1 MTTPPKLGARHRS
14 IRNMG
19 RRPPRRVSRSA
30 SLAALSL
37 LAVLGLVACPK
48 PTDGDPQIA
57 ISPNL
62 QDRLNLIHGH
72 GGPAHKAQ
80 PSANARSHA
89 HPMKAGEQLGGPNA
103 TGKPGDWMLENDEVV
118 FVIDAL
124 GVGGSGGFAESGGNL
139 VDAADAKVRKDEL
152 GQLFTYFGTFPRQGV
167 YTKLEATDLP
177 SGEAVIVARGHELY
191 DAALEVETEYRLA
204 GADRALLVSTTVKNT
219 GKADVVLPALGD
231 AIQWGGAEKLAPGKA
246 VGFKGPSSGPFI
258 GAVGRFTSYAIT
270 TPDGTIAA
278 MSGGAWTDTEQKKN
292 VTIAAGASESYQR
305 VFAVGERADVASIV
319 TELTKA
325 SDGAVGGLEIDLVD
339 AAGKPVKAPAGAKV
353 VLATPA
359 GDEVM
364 TIVCAT
370 ADTTFGGE
378 VPPGKWLVSYA
389 ASAGRR
395 AVAPGRM
402 AVEVK
407 KGAVAKA
414 SLAVTDVAKID
425 ARCTEKDASGAEIV
439 PVLPCKITLE
449 GLDGTATPDLGP
461 AHVSGP
467 AKNQLIAY
475 SGEVAVA
482 PGKYRLTFTRGPE
495 YGAEVSVVVLAPG
508 ATRTVSAALRRIVD
522 TSGYVSTDFHQ
533 HTILSADAP
542 VGTRDRVLANAA
554 EAVEVAVASEHNV
567 IADLGPLV
575 RELGMSRFVVSIPG
589 DELTTDASK
598 KPWGHANVYPLAADP
613 DKPRG
618 GAPPVRDRT
627 AHEVFDEIR
636 ARPGPR
642 SVLQVNH
649 PRSGANGYFD
659 QLAFD
664 PKTGVGTGA
673 GYDADFDAL
682 EIWNGRNV
690 DARMK
695 VLEDFLALLRT
706 SHPVT
711 AVADTDTHGIV
722 GQEAG
727 LPRTYVR
734 VAKEDALDAWDA
746 SRTDDL
752 VRSVREKR
760 DVVLTNGPFLRVTA
774 NGAGIGG
781 IAAAARSGGLVEVKV
796 HVTSAPFAAVDRA
809 ELRVAGGA
817 KIESKPVV
825 AIVPTKSA
833 SGAMEADV
841 TFKVRAA
848 TDDAFVVIVSG
859 SSPMKPMFSGE
870 DRELLPWAMSGAIWI
885 DANGDGKSLGRET
898 VRK

>member
-1 MTTPPKLGARHRS
+1 MTSRPKDGAPRRS
-14 IRNMG
+14 NRDMG
-19 RRPPRRVSRSA
+19 RPF
-30 SLAALSL
+30 AALAL
-37 LAVLGLVACPK
+37 LAGLGLVACPK

-57 ISPNL
+57 ISPNV
-62 QDRLNLIHGH
+62 QARFDRMHGH
-72 GGPAHKAQ
+72 GAPASTKPQA
-80 PSANARSHA
+80 SANARSHVHA
-89 HPMKAGEQLGGPNA
+89 MTAGAELGGPSA

-124 GVGGSGGFAESGGNL
+124 GGGGGGGFAESGGNL
-139 VDAADAKVRKDEL
+139 IDAADAKVRKDEL
-152 GQLFTYFGTFPRQGV
+152 GQFFTYFGTFPRQGV
-167 YTKLEATDLP
+167 YTKIEATELA
-177 SGEAVIVARGHELY
+177 SGEAVVIARGHELY
-191 DAALEVETEYRLA
+191 DTALEVETEYRLA
-204 GADRALLVSTTVKNT
+204 GSDRALLISTTIKNT
-219 GKADVVLPALGD
+219 SKADVVLPAVGD

-258 GAVGRFTSYAIT
+258 GGVGRFTSYAIT
-270 TPDGTIAA
+270 TPDGAIAA
-278 MSGGAWTDTEQKKN
+278 ISGGAWTDTEQKKN
-292 VTIAAGASESYQR
+292 VTIAAGARETYQR

-319 TELTKA
+319 SELTKA
-325 SDGAVGGLEIDLVD
+325 SDGAVGALEVSLVD
-339 AAGKPVKAPAGAKV
+339 AAGKPVKVPAGAKA

-364 TIVCAT
+364 TLVAQ
-370 ADTTFGGE
+370 APDLAFGGE

-389 ASAGRR
+389 PSAGRR
-395 AVAPGRM
+395 AVAAGRM

-414 SLAVTDVAKID
+414 ILAVTDVGKID
-425 ARCTEKDASGAEIV
+425 ASCTEKDASGAEIV
-439 PVLPCKITLE
+439 AALPCKITLE
-449 GLDGTATPDLGP
+449 GIAGTATPDLGP

-467 AKNQLIAY
+467 AKNQLIAN

-482 PGKYRLTFTRGPE
+482 PGKYRLTFTRGPQ
-495 YGAEVSVVVLAPG
+495 YGAEVLEVVIAPG
-508 ATRTVSAALRRIVD
+508 ATQKASAALRRIVD
-522 TSGYVSTDFHQ
+522 TTGYVSTDFHQ

-575 RELGMSRFVVSIPG
+575 RELGMARFVVSIPG

-598 KPWGHANVYPLAADP
+598 KPWGHANAFPLAFDP
-613 DKPRG
+613 NKPRG
-618 GAPPVRDRT
+618 GAPPVRDRL
-627 AHEVFDEIR
+627 AREVFDEIR

-649 PRSGANGYFD
+649 PRSGINGYFD
-659 QLAFD
+659 QLGFD
-664 PKTGVGTGA
+664 PATGTGTGA

-682 EIWNGRNV
+682 EVWNGRNV

-695 VLEDFLALLRT
+695 VLDDFLALLRT

-711 AVADTDTHGIV
+711 AVADTDTHGIL

-734 VAKEDALDAWDA
+734 VAREDALDAWDA

-752 VRSVREKR
+752 VRGVREKR

-781 IAAAARSGGLVEVKV
+781 IATARSGLVEIKV
-796 HVTSAPFAAVDRA
+796 HVASAPFAAVDRA
-809 ELRVAGGA
+809 ELRMAGGA

-825 AIVPTKSA
+825 VVTTKKTA

-841 TFKVRAA
+841 TFTVRATA
-848 TDDAFVVIVSG
+848 DDAFVVIVSG
-859 SSPMKPMFSGE
+859 SRPMKPMFSGD

-885 DANGDGKSLGRET
+885 DANGDGKSLGREMT
-898 VRK
+898 RK

>member
-1 MTTPPKLGARHRS
+1 
-14 IRNMG
+14 MG
-19 RRPPRRVSRSA
+19 RP
-30 SLAALSL
+30 L
-37 LAVLGLVACPK
+37 LAPLMLLGGLGLVACPR

-57 ISPNL
+57 ISPNF
-62 QDRLNLIHGH
+62 DKRLGLIHGH
-72 GGPAHKAQ
+72 GAPVAPKAQ
-80 PSANARSHA
+80 ASANARSHA

-103 TGKPGDWMLENDEVV
+103 TGKAGDWMLENDEVV

-124 GVGGSGGFAESGGNL
+124 GGGGGFAESGGNL
-139 VDAADAKVRKDEL
+139 IDAADAKRRLDEL

-167 YTKLEATDLP
+167 YTKIEATDLP
-177 SGEAVIVARGHELY
+177 NGEAVVVARGRELY

-204 GADRALLVSTTVKNT
+204 GADRALLVTTTVKNT
-219 GKADVVLPALGD
+219 SKADVVLAALGD

-258 GAVGRFTSYAIT
+258 GGVGRFTSYAIT

-278 MSGGAWTDTEQKKN
+278 VSGDAWTDTEQKKN
-292 VTIAAGASESYQR
+292 VTIAAGATETYQR

-319 TELTKA
+319 SELTKA
-325 SDGAVGGLEIDLVD
+325 SEGAVGGLEIDLVD
-339 AAGKPVKAPAGAKV
+339 AAGRPVKAPAGAKV
-353 VLATPA
+353 VIATPA

-364 TIVCAT
+364 TIVVPA
-370 ADTTFGGE
+370 AGASFGGE

-395 AVAPGRM
+395 ALAAGR
-402 AVEVK
+402 VTVDVK

-414 SLAVTDVAKID
+414 SLVVTDVAKID
-425 ARCTEKDASGAEIV
+425 ARCTEKDAFGAEIV
-439 PVLPCKITLE
+439 AALPCKVTFE

-467 AKNQLIAY
+467 AKNQLTAS

-495 YGAEVSVVVLAPG
+495 YGAEVSEVVLAAG

-522 TSGYVSTDFHQ
+522 TSGYVATDFHQ
-533 HTILSADAP
+533 HTILSADSP
-542 VGTRDRVLANAA
+542 VATRDRVLANAA
-554 EAVEVAVASEHNV
+554 EAVDVAVASEHNV
-567 IADLGPLV
+567 VVDLAPLV

-598 KPWGHANVYPLAADP
+598 KPWGHANVFPLAVDAQ
-613 DKPRG
+613 KPRG
-618 GAPPVRDRT
+618 GAPLVRERL

-636 ARPGPR
+636 ARPGTR

-649 PRSGANGYFD
+649 PRTGTNGYFD
-659 QLAFD
+659 QLDFD

-682 EIWNGRNV
+682 EVWNGRNV
-690 DARMK
+690 EDRAK
-695 VLEDFLALLRT
+695 VLDDFFALLRT

-722 GQEAG
+722 GHEAG

-734 VAKEDALDAWDA
+734 VAKDDALDAWDA

-752 VRSVREKR
+752 ARGVRERR
-760 DVVLTNGPFLRVTA
+760 DVVLTNGPFFRVTA

-781 IAAAARSGGLVEVKV
+781 IADSRARGGVVEVKV
-796 HVTSAPFAAVDRA
+796 HVVTTSFAAIDRA
-809 ELRVAGGA
+809 ELRVAGSARVEPKGA
-817 KIESKPVV
+817 VT
-825 AIVPTKSA
+825 IVPKKTP
-833 SGAMEADV
+833 SGALEADV
-841 TFKVRAA
+841 TFTVRASA
-848 TDDAFVVIVSG
+848 DDAFVVIVSG
-859 SSPMKPMFSGE
+859 SRPMKPMFSGE
-870 DRELLPWAMSGAIWI
+870 DKELLPWAMSGAVWI
-885 DANGDGKSLGRET
+885 DANGDGKSLAREV
-898 VRK
+898 VRR

>member
-1 MTTPPKLGARHRS
+1 MKAPPKLGAPRRS
-14 IRNMG
+14 IASMG
-19 RRPPRRVSRSA
+19 RRPF
-30 SLAALSL
+30 AALAL
-37 LAVLGLVACPK
+37 LAGLGLVACPK
-48 PTDGDPQIA
+48 PTDGDPQIPIA
-57 ISPNL
+57 PNL
-62 QDRLNLIHGH
+62 QERLNLIHGH
-72 GGPAHKAQ
+72 GDPTPRKAQ
-80 PSANARSHA
+80 PSVGTSPRSHA
-89 HPMKAGEQLGGPNA
+89 HPMKTGEQLGGPNA
-103 TGKPGDWMLENDEVV
+103 TGKAGDWVLENDEVV

-124 GVGGSGGFAESGGNL
+124 GGDGSGGFAESGGNL
-139 VDAADAKVRKDEL
+139 VDAADAKARKDEL

-177 SGEAVIVARGHELY
+177 SGEAVIVARGRELY

-204 GADRALLVSTTVKNT
+204 GADRALLISTTVKNT
-219 GKADVVLPALGD
+219 GKTDVVLPALGD

-258 GAVGRFTSYAIT
+258 GGVGRFSSYAIT

-278 MSGGAWTDTEQKKN
+278 MSGGSWTDTEQKKN
-292 VTIAAGASESYQR
+292 VTIAAGASETYQR
-305 VFAVGERADVASIV
+305 VFVVGERADVASIV

-325 SDGAVGGLEIDLVD
+325 SEGVVGALEIALVD

-353 VLATPA
+353 LLATPA

-364 TIVCAT
+364 TIVAAT
-370 ADTTFGGE
+370 SDATFGGE

-389 ASAGRR
+389 PSAGRR
-395 AVAPGRM
+395 AVAAGRI

-407 KGAVAKA
+407 KGTVARA

-425 ARCTEKDASGAEIV
+425 AGCTEKDASGAEIV

-461 AHVSGP
+461 AHVAGP
-467 AKNQLIAY
+467 AKNQLIANV
-475 SGEVAVA
+475 GEVAVA

-495 YGAEVSVVVLAPG
+495 YGAEVSEVVLAPG
-508 ATRTVSAALRRIVD
+508 ATRTVRAALRRIVD
-522 TSGYVSTDFHQ
+522 TSGYVATDFHQ

-542 VGTRDRVLANAA
+542 VGTRDRILSNAA

-567 IADLGPLV
+567 VADLGPVV

-589 DELTTDASK
+589 DELTTDASR
-598 KPWGHANVYPLAADP
+598 KPWGHANVYPLVVDP
-613 DKPRG
+613 SKARG
-618 GAPPVRDRT
+618 GAPPVRDRL
-627 AHEVFDEIR
+627 AHDVFEELR

-659 QLAFD
+659 QLGFD
-664 PKTGVGTGA
+664 PKTGMGTGA

-690 DARMK
+690 DARTK
-695 VLEDFLALLRT
+695 VLDDFFALLRT

-711 AVADTDTHGIV
+711 GVADTDTHGIV

-734 VAKEDALDAWDA
+734 VAKDDALDAWDA

-752 VRSVREKR
+752 VRGVRERR
-760 DVVLTNGPFLRVTA
+760 DVILTNGPFLRVTA
-774 NGAGIGG
+774 NGTGIGG
-781 IAAAARSGGLVEVKV
+781 IATARPGGLVEVKV

-809 ELRVAGGA
+809 ELRVAGRA
-817 KIESKPVV
+817 KIESKAAVV
-825 AIVPTKSA
+825 LVPKKAA

-841 TFKVRAA
+841 TFSVRAA
-848 TDDAFVVIVSG
+848 ADDAFVVIVSG
-859 SSPMKPMFSGE
+859 TRPMKPMFSGE
-870 DRELLPWAMSGAIWI
+870 DRELNPWAMSGAIWI
-885 DANGDGKSLGRET
+885 DANGDGKSLARET
-898 VRK
+898 VRR

>member
-1 MTTPPKLGARHRS
+1 MTVSPKLAAVRRS
-14 IRNMG
+14 IANMG
-19 RRPPRRVSRSA
+19 RRP
-30 SLAALSL
+30 LAALSL
-37 LAVLGLVACPK
+37 LAGLGLVACPK

-57 ISPNL
+57 ISPNVEK
-62 QDRLNLIHGH
+62 RLPFMRGH
-72 GGPAHKAQ
+72 GDPTPRKPQ

-103 TGKPGDWMLENDEVV
+103 TGKAGDWMLENDEVV

-124 GVGGSGGFAESGGNL
+124 GGGGGFAESGGNL

-167 YTKLEATDLP
+167 YTKIEATDLP
-177 SGEAVIVARGHELY
+177 TGEAIIVARGRELY
-191 DAALEVETEYRLA
+191 DASLEVETEYRLA

-246 VGFKGPSSGPFI
+246 VGFKGASSGPFI
-258 GAVGRFTSYAIT
+258 GGVGRFTSYAIT

-292 VTIAAGASESYQR
+292 VTIAAGASETYQR

-325 SDGAVGGLEIDLVD
+325 SEGAVGGLEISLVD
-339 AAGKPVKAPAGAKV
+339 AAGKAVKAPAGAKV

-364 TIVCAT
+364 TIIAPT
-370 ADTTFGGE
+370 ADIMFGGE

-389 ASAGRR
+389 PSAGRR
-395 AVAPGRM
+395 AVAVGK
-402 AVEVK
+402 ATVDVK
-407 KGAVAKA
+407 KGAVAKV

-425 ARCTEKDASGAEIV
+425 AGCTEKDASGAEIV
-439 PVLPCKITLE
+439 AVLPCKVTFE
-449 GLDGTATPDLGP
+449 GLDGTAAPDLGP
-461 AHVSGP
+461 AHVTGP
-467 AKNQLIAY
+467 AKNQLIANA
-475 SGEVAVA
+475 GEVAVA

-495 YGAEVSVVVLAPG
+495 YGAEVSEVVLAPG
-508 ATRTVSAALRRIVD
+508 ATRTVSAALRRVVD
-522 TSGYVSTDFHQ
+522 TSGYLATDFHQ

-542 VGTRDRVLANAA
+542 VGTRDRILSNAA
-554 EAVEVAVASEHNV
+554 EAVELAVATEHNV
-567 IADLGPLV
+567 IADLAPLV

-598 KPWGHANVYPLAADP
+598 KPWGHANVFPLAVDAA
-613 DKPRG
+613 KARG
-618 GAPPVRDRT
+618 GAPAVRDRL
-627 AHEVFDEIR
+627 AHEVFEEMR
-636 ARPGPR
+636 SRPGPR

-649 PRSGANGYFD
+649 PRSGTNGYFD
-659 QLAFD
+659 QLGFD

-682 EIWNGRNV
+682 EVWNGRNV

-695 VLEDFLALLRT
+695 VLDDFLALLRT

-711 AVADTDTHGIV
+711 AIADTDTHGIV

-734 VAKEDALDAWDA
+734 VTKDDALDAWDA

-752 VRSVREKR
+752 VRNVREKR

-774 NGAGIGG
+774 NGVGIGG
-781 IAAAARSGGLVEVKV
+781 IAAARGGLVEVKV
-796 HVTSAPFAAVDRA
+796 HVATSSFAAVDHA
-809 ELRVAGGA
+809 ELRVAGSA
-817 KIESKPVV
+817 KIDAKPAVTL
-825 AIVPTKSA
+825 VPKKTA
-833 SGAMEADV
+833 SGALEADV
-841 TFKVRAA
+841 TFTVRASA
-848 TDDAFVVIVSG
+848 DDAFVVIVSG
-859 SSPMKPMFSGE
+859 SRPMKPMFSGE

-885 DANGDGKSLGRET
+885 DANGDGKSLAREV
-898 VRK
+898 VRR